1 MSTRLMTVAVDHEQD
16 VVAARQRA
24 RQISALLGFEAQDQA
39 RIATAVSE
47 IVRNAYRYAG
57 GGEVEFS
64 LEGDRAPQLLAIHVR
79 DQGKGIPELETILAG
94 RYRSATGMGLGI
106 TGARRLMDHFAIH
119 SSPRG
124 SGVLMKKV
132 LPDGAPLIGREAL
145 ARLSRELTTAAPSTA
160 LDEVLQQNRELIR
173 TLGELRERQDEVLNI
188 NRELEDTNRGV
199 VALYA
204 ELEERADFLR
214 RADETKSRFLSNMS
228 HEFRTPLNSIRALT
242 RLLLERSDGP
252 VNDEQVRQLNFI
264 AKATESLTELVEDLL
279 DLAKIEAGK
288 VELHPA
294 EFSVEE
300 LFSALRGMLRPLL
313 VSDRVALRFEAAP
326 GLPPLYSDESKIS
339 QILRNLISNALKFT
353 ERGEIRVGAEL
364 DAGGAVVVFSV
375 ADTGIGIAAEDH
387 ERIFEEFAQ
396 VRNPLQAKVKG
407 TGLGLPLCRRLAGLL
422 GGHIALDS
430 ALGTGST
437 FTVTLPVQV
446 SVPVAEVETVAP
458 RAAAPSDPARLTVL
472 VVEDRADNQLLYEKL
487 LRGSAYSVVQA
498 RSLHQAKDALA
509 RARPAAI
516 VLDVV
521 LGTETSWRWLGELK
535 STPATASLPI
545 IVASDVDDPRKG
557 YALGADVYLPKPVER
572 SALLDVL
579 DRLTRARIL
588 VIDDD
593 PASRYAIRK
602 LCDATPWH
610 VLEAGDAREGL
621 RAASAMHPGLIVLDL
636 NLPDRRGEDVLRELA
651 AGAHTRE
658 IPVVVATSEE
668 LTQGKRDGLGAAAA
682 VLSKSELDRDTFGRL
697 LAALPKHDGRLP

>member
-79 DQGKGIPELETILAG
+79 DQGEGIPELETILAG

-242 RLLLERSDGP
+242 RLLLEHSDGP
-252 VNDEQVRQLNFI
+252 VNDEQARQLNFI

-313 VSDRVALRFEAAP
+313 VSDRVALRFEAAL

-364 DAGGAVVVFSV
+364 DAGGAAVVFSV

-422 GGHIALDS
+422 GGHITLDS

-437 FTVTLPVQV
+437 FTVTLPMQV
-446 SVPVAEVETVAP
+446 SVPLAEVEAVAP

>member
-1 MSTRLMTVAVDHEQD
+1 MTMRLMTVAVHHEQD
-16 VVAARQRA
+16 VVGARQRA
-24 RQISALLGFEAQDQA
+24 RQLSALLGFEAQDQA

-47 IVRNAYRYAG
+47 IVRNAFRYAG

-64 LEGDRAPQLLAIHVR
+64 IEGERAPQLLAIHVS
-79 DQGKGIPELETILAG
+79 DQGRGIAELDSILAG

-106 TGARRLMDHFAIH
+106 SGARRLMDHFSIH
-119 SSPRG
+119 SGPAG
-124 SGVLMKKV
+124 TGVLMKKV
-132 LPDGAPLIGREAL
+132 LPDGAPFVGREQV
-145 ARLSRELTTAAPSTA
+145 ARIARALTTAAPSTA

-173 TLGELRERQDEVLNI
+173 TLSELRERQDEVLSV

-252 VNDEQVRQLNFI
+252 VNDEQERQLNFI
-264 AKATESLTELVEDLL
+264 SKATEQLTELVEDLL

-288 VELHPA
+288 VEVHPA
-294 EFSVEE
+294 AFSVEE

-313 VSDRVALRFEAAP
+313 VSDKVALRFEAAP
-326 GLPPLYSDESKIS
+326 GMAPLYSDENKIS

-353 ERGEIRVGAEL
+353 ERGEIRVSAEPEGH
-364 DAGGAVVVFSV
+364 AWIAFTV
-375 ADTGIGIAAEDH
+375 ADTGIGIAEEDH

-407 TGLGLPLCRRLAGLL
+407 TGLGLPLCRRLAYLL
-422 GGHIALDS
+422 GGNITLAS
-430 ALGTGST
+430 ALGAGST
-437 FTVTLPVQV
+437 FTVRLPV
-446 SVPVAEVETVAP
+446 AL
-458 RAAAPSDPARLTVL
+458 AAPADAERAPQTAAPQAGAQLTVL
-472 VVEDRADNQLLYEKL
+472 VVEDRADNQLIYDKM
-487 LRGSAYSVVQA
+487 LRGTSYSVVQA
-498 RSLHQAKDALA
+498 RTLHQAKDAVA
-509 RARPAAI
+509 RSRPAAI
-516 VLDVV
+516 VLDIM
-521 LGTETSWRWLGELK
+521 LGTESSWRWLGELK

-572 SALLDVL
+572 AALLDVL

-593 PASRYAIRK
+593 PAARYAIRK
-602 LCDATPWH
+602 LCDAGPYH
-610 VLEAGDAREGL
+610 VLEAADAREGL
-621 RAASAMHPGLIVLDL
+621 RAANALHPELIVLDL
-636 NLPDRRGEDVLRELA
+636 NLPDRRGEDVLAELSSG
-651 AGAHTRE
+651 AGTRL

-668 LTQGKRDGLGAAAA
+668 LSQGKRDRLGAAAA
-682 VLSKSELDRDTFGRL
+682 VFSKSDLDRATFTRL
-697 LAALPKHDGRLP
+697 LASLRVAAEGAP

>member
-1 MSTRLMTVAVDHEQD
+1 MRLMTVAVHHEQE
-16 VVAARQRA
+16 VVGARQRA
-24 RQISALLGFEAQDQA
+24 RQLSALLGFEAQDQA

-47 IVRNAYRYAG
+47 IVRNAFRYAG

-64 LEGDRAPQLLAIHVR
+64 IEGERAPQLLAIRVS
-79 DQGKGIPELETILAG
+79 DQGRGIAELDSILAG

-106 TGARRLMDHFAIH
+106 SGARRLMDHFSIH
-119 SSPRG
+119 SGTSG
-124 SGVLMKKV
+124 TGVLMKKV
-132 LPDGAPLIGREAL
+132 LPDAAPFVGREQV
-145 ARLSRELTTAAPSTA
+145 ARIARELTTAAPSTA

-173 TLGELRERQDEVLNI
+173 TLAELRERQDEVLSV

-252 VNDEQVRQLNFI
+252 VNAEQERQLNFV
-264 AKATESLTELVEDLL
+264 AKATEQLTELVEDLL

-288 VELHPA
+288 VEVRPA

-313 VSDRVALRFEAAP
+313 VSDKVALRFEAAP
-326 GLPPLYSDESKIS
+326 GMAPLYSDENKIS

-353 ERGEIRVGAEL
+353 ERGEIRVSAEL
-364 DAGGAVVVFSV
+364 EGSAWIAFSV
-375 ADTGIGIAAEDH
+375 ADTGIGIAEEDH

-407 TGLGLPLCRRLAGLL
+407 TGLGLPLCRRLAYLL
-422 GGHIALDS
+422 GGNITLTS
-430 ALGTGST
+430 ELGQGST
-437 FTVTLPVQV
+437 FTVRLPVALAA
-446 SVPVAEVETVAP
+446 PAEAERAP
-458 RAAAPSDPARLTVL
+458 QAAAPQAAAQLAVL
-472 VVEDRADNQLLYEKL
+472 VVEDRADNQLIYDRM
-487 LRGSAYSVVQA
+487 LRGTGYSVVQA
-498 RSLHQAKDALA
+498 RTLHQAKDAVA
-509 RARPAAI
+509 RSRPAAI
-516 VLDVV
+516 VLDIM
-521 LGTETSWRWLGELK
+521 LGTESAWRWLGELK
-535 STPATASLPI
+535 SAPATASLPI
-545 IVASDVDDPRKG
+545 VVASDVDDPRKG

-572 SALLDVL
+572 AALPDVL

-602 LCDATPWH
+602 LCDAGPYH
-610 VLEAGDAREGL
+610 VLEAADAREGL
-621 RAASAMHPGLIVLDL
+621 RAANALHPEIIVLDL
-636 NLPDRRGEDVLRELA
+636 NLPDRRGEEVLSELA
-651 AGAHTRE
+651 SGAGTRG
-658 IPVVVATSEE
+658 IPVVIATSET
-668 LTQGKRDGLGAAAA
+668 LSQGKRAGLGAAAA
-682 VLSKSELDRDTFGRL
+682 IFSKNELDRAMFTRL
-697 LAALPKHDGRLP
+697 LASLRVPAEGTP

>member
-1 MSTRLMTVAVDHEQD
+1 MSTRLMTVAVRHEQD

-47 IVRNAYRYAG
+47 IVRNAFRYAG

-64 LEGDRAPQLLAIHVR
+64 LEGERAPQLLVIHVR
-79 DQGKGIPELETILAG
+79 DQGRGIAELQAVLAG
-94 RYRSATGMGLGI
+94 RYRSDTGMGLGI

-119 SSPRG
+119 SGARG
-124 SGVLMKKV
+124 TGVLMKKV
-132 LPDGAPLIGREAL
+132 LPDHAPFAGRAEL
-145 ARLSRELTTAAPSTA
+145 ARITQALTTAAPSSA

-173 TLGELRERQDEVLNI
+173 TLAELRERQDEVLTI

-252 VNDEQVRQLNFI
+252 INAEQERQLTFV
-264 AKATESLTELVEDLL
+264 AKATEQLSELVEDLL

-288 VELHPA
+288 VEVRPS
-294 EFSVEE
+294 EFSVAE

-313 VSDRVALRFEAAP
+313 VSDKVALRFESAP
-326 GLPPLYSDESKIS
+326 ELPALYSDENKIS

-353 ERGEIRVGAEL
+353 ERGEIMVSADFDPVTR
-364 DAGGAVVVFSV
+364 AVMFSV
-375 ADTGIGIAAEDH
+375 ADTGIGIAAEDQ

-396 VRNPLQAKVKG
+396 VLNPLQARVKG
-407 TGLGLPLCRRLAGLL
+407 TGLGLPLCRRLSGLL
-422 GGHIALDS
+422 GGAITLQS
-430 ALGTGST
+430 EPGIGST
-437 FTVTLPVQV
+437 FTVTLPLEL
-446 SVPVAEVETVAP
+446 PRPAAEPP
-458 RAAAPSDPARLTVL
+458 RAPAAATPSEPAQLTVL
-472 VVEDRADNQLLYEKL
+472 VVEDRADNQLLYEKM

-498 RSLHQAKDALA
+498 RSLRQAKDLLA
-509 RARPAAI
+509 RSRPAAM
-516 VLDVV
+516 VLDIV
-521 LGTETSWRWLGELK
+521 LGTESSWRWLGELK
-535 STPATASLPI
+535 SSPGTSALPI
-545 IVASDVDDPRKG
+545 VVASDVDDPRKG
-557 YALGADVYLPKPVER
+557 YALGADIYLPKPVER
-572 SALLDVL
+572 AALLEVL

-602 LCDATPWH
+602 LCDASAYN
-610 VLEAGDAREGL
+610 VLEAADAREGL
-621 RAASAMHPGLIVLDL
+621 RAASALRPELIVLDL
-636 NLPDRRGEDVLRELA
+636 NLPDRRGEDVLSELA
-651 AGAHTRE
+651 AGAATQS
-658 IPVVVATSEE
+658 IPVVVATSEQ
-668 LTQGKRDGLGAAAA
+668 LTRAKREGLAAAAA
-682 VLSKSELDRDTFGRL
+682 VLSKSELDRDTFSRL
-697 LAALPKHDGRLP
+697 LASLATPEGRPRP